1 MEYFSA
7 FIIFVCGE
15 IAGLIYFPILTHYL
29 GPQNASAWNIK
40 AILKGTLERLVLFT
54 ALLHNYPQILIAF
67 AAMKLGTRL
76 HHEEVN
82 DISNTYFL
90 LGNLMSIFIAIVA
103 AIITKKIW
111 V

>member
-7 FIIFVCGE
+7 FIVFVCGE
-15 IAGLIYFPILTHYL
+15 IAGLLYFPILTHYL

-40 AILKGTLERLVLFT
+40 AILKGALERLVLFT
-54 ALLHNYPQILIAF
+54 ALLHDYPQILIAF

-76 HHEEVN
+76 HHEEGS

-111 V
+111 A

>member
-7 FIIFVCGE
+7 FIVFVCGE
-15 IAGLIYFPILTHYL
+15 IASLLFFPILTHHL
-29 GPQNASAWNIK
+29 GPQNTPAWNIK
-40 AILKGTLERLVLFT
+40 AILKGVLERLVLFT
-54 ALLHNYPQILIAF
+54 ALLHDYPQILIAF

-76 HHEEVN
+76 HHEEGS

-103 AIITKKIW
+103 AIITKKISA
-111 V
+111 

>member
-1 MEYFSA
+1 MEYLSA
-7 FIIFVCGE
+7 LIVFVCGE

-29 GPQNASAWNIK
+29 GPKNISAWNIK

-54 ALLHNYPQILIAF
+54 ALLHGYPQILIAF

-76 HHEEVN
+76 HHEEGN

-90 LGNLMSIFIAIVA
+90 LGNLMSIFIAIVVT
-103 AIITKKIW
+103 IITKKI
-111 V
+111 